1 MWGNEEFEFCE
12 VFASDT
18 YGGGVIAVWDSK
30 TFIATN
36 KHTGDRWILIEGN
49 IVEQNFECCVGV
61 IYGHNDR
68 VRRFALFEELKQKL
82 DGINKP
88 ILLMGDFNVT
98 LHPWERI
105 GTYTCNRSMSEFSE
119 WIADLNLIDIPLHGV
134 KYTWRRN
141 ESQSKLDRGLCC
153 QTWFTKFPNL
163 KLMGLNR
170 SFSDH
175 NPLFLSLVPRE
186 NWGPKPFRCYDAW
199 FLNPQFKTFLTSEWR
214 NIPDVPLHSKM
225 KILKTPLKSWRR
237 DHFDS
242 MDNKIAEL
250 ETVIHDLE
258 RKGEERVLDLL
269 EMARLKAA
277 NSTLHQWQIR
287 RERVWRQKARSYGF
301 SIKDRNMKFFHA
313 STLFKRKKNEIS
325 HITINGRQI
334 AGVTNLK
341 EGIRNHFV
349 QRFT

>member
-105 GTYTCNRSMSEFSE
+105 GTYTCNRSMSEFS
-119 WIADLNLIDIPLHGV
+119 
-134 KYTWRRN
+134 
-141 ESQSKLDRGLCC
+141 
-153 QTWFTKFPNL
+153 
-163 KLMGLNR
+163 
-170 SFSDH
+170 
-175 NPLFLSLVPRE
+175 
-186 NWGPKPFRCYDAW
+186 
-199 FLNPQFKTFLTSEWR
+199 
-214 NIPDVPLHSKM
+214 
-225 KILKTPLKSWRR
+225 
-237 DHFDS
+237 
-242 MDNKIAEL
+242 
-250 ETVIHDLE
+250 
-258 RKGEERVLDLL
+258 
-269 EMARLKAA
+269 
-277 NSTLHQWQIR
+277 
-287 RERVWRQKARSYGF
+287 
-301 SIKDRNMKFFHA
+301 
-313 STLFKRKKNEIS
+313 
-325 HITINGRQI
+325 
-334 AGVTNLK
+334 
-341 EGIRNHFV
+341 
-349 QRFT
+349 